1 MFSTCLFCH
10 RSLDANEVIEHLPI
24 GRRIAFDPAR
34 GRLWVV
40 CRHCE
45 RWNLTPFDDRW
56 EALEECEREF
66 RGTRLRQSTDN
77 VGLARVKEGLDLVRI
92 GEPLR
97 PEFAAWRY
105 GDQFGRRRRRAILY
119 TAGGVAA
126 VGAVLGGAAMLGI
139 GVGFYPQFAHAFL
152 QSRTAVKVRDG
163 GGRLLRVRYAHLQA
177 ARLIQGPV
185 GTPWALELRHVK
197 GRETFHGDEAL
208 RIAGLILPK
217 VNRSGASASRVEAA
231 VRDLERLGGPAAF
244 LEAGPRG
251 HVVPASVKRGGA
263 LHRLPVPTRLALEMA
278 LHEEEEHRALA
289 GELRRLEAAWKEAEE
304 IAAIADRLTVPD
316 DALDAL
322 DRARFS
328 RPNPLPPPGSRSSS
342 T

>member
-10 RSLDANEVIEHLPI
+10 RSLDANQVIEHLPI
-24 GRRIAFDPAR
+24 GRRIAFDPVR

-105 GDQFGRRRRRAILY
+105 GDQFGRRRRRTILH

-152 QSRTAVKVRDG
+152 QARTAVKVRDDN
-163 GGRLLRVRYAHLQA
+163 GRLLKVRYAHLQA
-177 ARLIQGPV
+177 ARLIGSPAGV
-185 GTPWALELRHVK
+185 RWALELKHEK
-197 GRETFHGDEAL
+197 GKRIFEGDEAL
-208 RIAGLILPK
+208 RVAGLILPK

-231 VRDLERLGGPAAF
+231 VHDLERLGGPGAF
-244 LEAGPRG
+244 LEAGTRG
-251 HVVPASVKRGGA
+251 HVAPAGAKRGGA

-278 LHEEEEHRALA
+278 LHEEEERRALA

-316 DALDAL
+316 DAAEAL
-322 DRARFS
+322 ERARSS
-328 RPNPLPPPGSRSSS
+328 RSTIPPPPV
-342 T
+342 

>member
-10 RSLDANEVIEHLPI
+10 RSLDTNDVVEHLPI

-56 EALEECEREF
+56 EALEECERAF
-66 RGTRLRQSTDN
+66 CSTRLRQSTDN
-77 VGLARVKEGLDLVRI
+77 VGLARVQEGLDLVRI

-105 GDQFGRRRRRAILY
+105 GDQFGRRRRRAMIY
-119 TAGGVAA
+119 TIGGVTA
-126 VGAVLGGAAMLGI
+126 VGAIIGGAAMLGI
-139 GVGFYPQFAHAFL
+139 GIGSYPYLGTMLL
-152 QSRTAVKVRDG
+152 QARTALRVSHSDGRIFKVREK
-163 GGRLLRVRYAHLQA
+163 HLSR
-177 ARLIQGPV
+177 ARLVRSDGEF
-185 GTPWALELRHVK
+185 PWSVAVEHTK
-197 GRETFHGDEAL
+197 GVEIFEGEEAL
-208 RIAGLILPK
+208 RVAGLILPK
-217 VNRSGASASRVEAA
+217 VNRSGAPPKGVSEA
-231 VRDLERLGGPAAF
+231 VRNIEIFGGPAEF
-244 LEAGPRG
+244 LEKGAHT
-251 HVVPASVKRGGA
+251 HVVSVRVRRGGGISSI
-263 LHRLPVPTRLALEMA
+263 PVPTRLALEMA
-278 LHEEEEHRALA
+278 LHEEQERRALA

-322 DRARFS
+322 DRVRSTRPDPLS
-328 RPNPLPPPGSRSSS
+328 RPGPPSLPS
-342 T
+342 

>member
-24 GRRIAFDPAR
+24 GRRIAFDLAR

-56 EALEECEREF
+56 EALEECERAF

-105 GDQFGRRRRRAILY
+105 GDQFGRRRRRMILY
-119 TAGGVAA
+119 GVGGVAA
-126 VGAVLGGAAMLGI
+126 VGAITGGAAMLGVGI
-139 GVGFYPQFAHAFL
+139 GSYPYLVARLL
-152 QSRTAVKVRDG
+152 QARTALTVSHPDGRVLKVRQKH
-163 GGRLLRVRYAHLQA
+163 LLR
-177 ARLIQGPV
+177 ARLVRSDGES
-185 GTPWALELRHVK
+185 PWSVALEHTK
-197 GRETFHGDEAL
+197 GSEIFKDAEAI
-208 RIAGLILPK
+208 RVAGLLLPR
-217 VNRSGASASRVEAA
+217 VNRSGASQKGVSEA
-231 VRDLERLGGPAAF
+231 VRHIEIFGGPGEF
-244 LEAGPRG
+244 LVRG
-251 HVVPASVKRGGA
+251 AHAHVVSARARRGGA
-263 LHRLPVPTRLALEMA
+263 LTSFPVPTRLALEMA
-278 LHEEEEHRALA
+278 LHEEEERRALA

-316 DALDAL
+316 DALEAL
-322 DRARFS
+322 ERARSS
-328 RPNPLPPPGSRSSS
+328 RPAAVPASEPP
-342 T
+342 TI

>member
-10 RSLDANEVIEHLPI
+10 RSLDANQVIEHLPI

-56 EALEECEREF
+56 EALEECERHF

-105 GDQFGRRRRRAILY
+105 GDQFGRRRRRMILY
-119 TAGGVAA
+119 SLGGVAA
-126 VGAVLGGAAMLGI
+126 AGAITGGAAMLGI
-139 GVGFYPQFAHAFL
+139 GIGSYPYMIHMLFQAG
-152 QSRTAVKVRDG
+152 TALTVSHPDG
-163 GGRLLRVRYAHLQA
+163 RVLRVREKHLSR
-177 ARLIQGPV
+177 ARLVRTDGES
-185 GTPWALELRHVK
+185 PWSVAVEHTK
-197 GRETFHGDEAL
+197 GSEIFAGEEAI
-208 RIAGLILPK
+208 RVAGLLLPR
-217 VNRSGASASRVEAA
+217 VNRSGASQKGLSEA
-231 VRDLERLGGPAAF
+231 VRHIEMFGGPGEF
-244 LEAGPRG
+244 LAKGAHA
-251 HVVPASVKRGGA
+251 HVVSAKVRRGGA
-263 LHRLPVPTRLALEMA
+263 ISGLPVPTRLALEMA
-278 LHEEEEHRALA
+278 LHEEDERRALA

-304 IAAIADRLTVPD
+304 IAAIADRLTVPEN
-316 DALDAL
+316 ALEAL
-322 DRARFS
+322 EQARS
-328 RPNPLPPPGSRSSS
+328 AKPDPLPRPGSSSPS
-342 T
+342 

>member
-10 RSLDANEVIEHLPI
+10 RSLDANQVIEHLPI

-56 EALEECEREF
+56 EALEECERHF

-105 GDQFGRRRRRAILY
+105 GDQFGRRRRKMVLY
-119 TAGGVAA
+119 SVGGVAA
-126 VGAVLGGAAMLGI
+126 AGAIIGGAAMLGI

-177 ARLIQGPV
+177 ARLVHGPA
-185 GTPWALELRHVK
+185 GTPWALELKHEK
-197 GRETFHGDEAL
+197 GRETFLGNEAL

-217 VNRSGASASRVEAA
+217 VNRSGASTPRVESA
-231 VRDLERLGGPAAF
+231 VRDLERLGGPTAF
-244 LEAGPRG
+244 VEAGLWG
-251 HVVPASVKRGGA
+251 HVAPAGAKRGGA

-278 LHEEEEHRALA
+278 LHEEAERQALA
-289 GELRRLEAAWKEAEE
+289 GELRRLEVAWKEAEE
-304 IAAIADRLTVPD
+304 IAAIADRLTVPE
-316 DALDAL
+316 DALEAL
-322 DRARFS
+322 DRARSS
-328 RPNPLPPPGSRSSS
+328 RTAAIPPSEPPAI
-342 T
+342 